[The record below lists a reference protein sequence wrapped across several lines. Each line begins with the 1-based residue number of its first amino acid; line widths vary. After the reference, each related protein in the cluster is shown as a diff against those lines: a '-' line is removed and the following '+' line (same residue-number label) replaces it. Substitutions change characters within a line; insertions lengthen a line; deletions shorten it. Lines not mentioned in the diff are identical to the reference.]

1 MTNATRHAILAANYV
16 KSRLEAHYPVLYAR
30 KNGRVAHEIVRACAL
45 EQHLDLS
52 RLPDANLEQ
61 QPRGRAQERQRIAH
75 NALVDRDF
83 VRSTVERLARLVL
96 EQFGYLYQQMGL
108 IEAA

>member
-1 MTNATRHAILAANYV
+1 MMTA
-16 KSRLEAHYPVLYAR
+16 RLT
-30 KNGRVAHEIVRACAL
+30 GRVAHEIVRACAL